1 MLGAE
6 KTYALAQLEE
16 EDDDLQRVVVGK
28 HMYVFARIT
37 VGILAALK
45 ALSWQGLLATYPQ
58 VMSLKPYTWYRMT
71 YQLDA

>member
-1 MLGAE
+1 MIVAFVD

-16 EDDDLQRVVVGK
+16 EDDLERVVFSK
-28 HMYVFARIT
+28 HMHTFARIT

-58 VMSLKPYTWYRMT
+58 VIHLQR
-71 YQLDA
+71 